1 MKSRSFFLGL
11 GAMVVALL
19 LVAVVGFSWVA
30 AQSPLTLLQ
39 GGKLSSPAAAMFVP
53 KQSPGMVSL
62 LVKPDRLEAF
72 RLAVAAPGERRRARA
87 ELETIKQTLLA
98 GQGVDYDADIKPW
111 LGDEITVAVTSADID
126 RDAGNGLQ
134 PGYLLAATTE
144 DPQRAREF
152 LQLFWQKR
160 AIAGTNLVFE
170 QYSGVN
176 LIYGGIDPGA
186 KSPDSAKGR
195 AVKPAEAEAPSPTL
209 PAPPSTLTSAVVGDR
224 FVLFANSPKVL
235 RDAIN
240 NVQAPDLSLSSSRAY
255 RQALERLPDR
265 QIGVTFVN
273 LPQLGRW
280 LGNPELTGKP
290 TSDGADRQLFDSLVV
305 GLELSRQGVLAET
318 ALLAAPGQTLAAT
331 QPALTQPVGA
341 LQFLP
346 AAAPVA
352 ASGQNL
358 RQLWAELTSG
368 LANYGVL
375 SALLNQP
382 IATLERQW
390 GVTFADDLVNWVDR
404 EFALG
409 VLPQPNGNPEL
420 VFVAEKTATTAPAL
434 EHLDAIAQQRGLS
447 VGPVAIGSQNAL
459 TWAKLSTTNKRS
471 KNAPTLLQADVE
483 GVRTTINQYEVLT
496 TSVAAMEQVLA
507 VAPQTSK
514 KSAQKS
520 AQKSLLQSP
529 AFRQAIAPI
538 ASHNDGYL
546 YIDWQRVKQPL
557 EQRIPALKL
566 AELAGKPFFDHL
578 RSLTISSYG
587 SEANV
592 RRGAV
597 FVQLKD
603 T

>member
-11 GAMVVALL
+11 AATVVALL
-19 LVAVVGFSWVA
+19 LVAAIGVSWVA
-30 AQSPLTLLQ
+30 AQSPLRLLQ
-39 GGKLSSPAAAMFVP
+39 GGKLSSPEAAMFVP

-98 GQGVDYDADIKPW
+98 GQGVDYDADVKPW

-126 RDAGNGLQ
+126 RDAANGLQ
-134 PGYLLAATTE
+134 PGYLLAAATQ

-152 LQLFWQKR
+152 LQVFWQKR
-160 AIAGTNLVFE
+160 AIAGANLIFE

-176 LIYGGIDPGA
+176 LIYGGTQQRAESGETGRQP
-186 KSPDSAKGR
+186 KSGDATASDASSE
-195 AVKPAEAEAPSPTL
+195 PAIPV
-209 PAPPSTLTSAVVGDR
+209 STLTSAVVGDR
-224 FVLFANSPKVL
+224 FVLFTNSPKVL

-240 NVQAPDLSLSSSRAY
+240 NVQAPDLSLSSSRVY

-280 LGNPELTGKP
+280 LGNPDLTGK
-290 TSDGADRQLFDSLVV
+290 TVEGKDARLFDSLVA
-305 GLELSRQGVLAET
+305 GLELSRQGVVAET

-346 AAAPVA
+346 AGTPVA

-358 RQLWAELTSG
+358 HQLWAELTSG
-368 LANYGVL
+368 LSHYGVL

-382 IATLERQW
+382 IATLEQRW

-409 VLPQPNGNPEL
+409 LVPQPSGNPEW
-420 VFVAEKTATTAPAL
+420 VFVAEKSAATEPAL
-434 EHLDAIAQQRGLS
+434 DHLDAIAQQRGLS
-447 VGPVAIGSQNAL
+447 LGPVALGSQNAL
-459 TWAKLSTTNKRS
+459 TWAKLSTTNQRNK
-471 KNAPTLLQADVE
+471 KAPTRLQAEVE
-483 GVRTTINQYEVLT
+483 GVRTSVNQYEIFA
-496 TSVAAMEQVLA
+496 TSVTAMEQALA
-507 VAPQTSK
+507 VSPQPSK
-514 KSAQKS
+514 KA
-520 AQKSLLQSP
+520 AQKSLLRSP
-529 AFRQAIAPI
+529 EFKQAIAPI
-538 ASHNDGYL
+538 SPRNDGYL
-546 YIDWQRVKQPL
+546 YIDWQRIKQPL

-587 SEANV
+587 SEPNV

>member
-11 GAMVVALL
+11 AVTVVALL
-19 LVAVVGFSWVA
+19 LVAAVGISWVA
-30 AQSPLTLLQ
+30 AQSPLRLLQ

-53 KQSPGMVSL
+53 KQAPGMVSL

-98 GQGVDYDADIKPW
+98 GQGVDYDADVKPW

-126 RDAGNGLQ
+126 RDSANGLQ
-134 PGYLLAATTE
+134 PGYLLAAATQ
-144 DPQRAREF
+144 DPQRAKEF
-152 LQLFWQKR
+152 LQVFWQKR
-160 AIAGTNLVFE
+160 AIAGTNLIFE

-176 LIYGGIDPGA
+176 LIYGGA
-186 KSPDSAKGR
+186 KQGTGTGNGETGQQPKSADSTASDVSPE
-195 AVKPAEAEAPSPTL
+195 PAT
-209 PAPPSTLTSAVVGDR
+209 PASTLTSAVVGDR
-224 FVLFANSPKVL
+224 FVLFTNSPKVL

-240 NVQAPDLSLSSSRAY
+240 NVQAPDLSLSSSRVY

-280 LGNPELTGKP
+280 LGNSELTGK
-290 TSDGADRQLFDSLVV
+290 TTADGKDARLFDSLVA

-331 QPALTQPVGA
+331 QPALTQPVDA

-346 AAAPVA
+346 AGTPVA

-358 RQLWAELTSG
+358 HQLWAELTSG
-368 LANYGVL
+368 LSNYGVL

-382 IATLERQW
+382 IATLEGRW

-409 VLPQPNGNPEL
+409 LVPQPTGDPEW
-420 VFVAEKTATTAPAL
+420 VFVAEKSAATEPAL
-434 EHLDAIAQQRGLS
+434 DHLDAIAQQHGLS
-447 VGPVAIGSQNAL
+447 LGPVALGSQNAL
-459 TWAKLSTTNKRS
+459 TWAKLSTTNQRNK
-471 KNAPTLLQADVE
+471 KAPTLLQADVE
-483 GVRTTINQYEVLT
+483 GVRTSVNNYEIFA
-496 TSVAAMEQVLA
+496 TSVTAMEQALA
-507 VAPQTSK
+507 ISPQPSK
-514 KSAQKS
+514 KA
-520 AQKSLLQSP
+520 AQKSLLRSP
-529 AFRQAIAPI
+529 AFRHAIAPI
-538 ASHNDGYL
+538 SPRNDGYL
-546 YIDWQRVKQPL
+546 YIDWQSIKQPL